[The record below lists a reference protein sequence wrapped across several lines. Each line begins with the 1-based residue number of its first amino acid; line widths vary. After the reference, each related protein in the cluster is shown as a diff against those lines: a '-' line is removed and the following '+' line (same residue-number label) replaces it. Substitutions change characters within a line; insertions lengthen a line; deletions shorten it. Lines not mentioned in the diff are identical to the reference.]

1 MEQIL
6 IQVNSDDT
14 SSAIKKFVS
23 QFKDASVE
31 EQVQYDDSYYMETYG
46 ISKLVFESRL
56 NTGIAQ
62 SILGITKP
70 WNEVKEELLAKI
82 SKP

>member
-31 EQVQYDDSYYMETYG
+31 EQVQHDDSYYMKTYG
-46 ISKLVFESRL
+46 INKLAFESRL

-82 SKP
+82 NKP